1 MFAFDEARF
10 GLKSWH
16 RRRWCPFG
24 FRPPWIVQDKYE
36 WLWLYTAVEPTTGES
51 FSLYLPH
58 LDGVCL
64 QLFLE
69 HLKAAYPD
77 DALLLV
83 MDQASSHRS
92 TQVVWPEHTQPL
104 LLPAYSPQLNPAER
118 CFEKLRKLLANRL
131 FQTLESLQDALT
143 DALRPFWHDKP
154 RLAQLTGFPWWLDA
168 LQNL

>member
-24 FRPPWIVQDKYE
+24 FRPPWVVQDKYE
-36 WLWLYTAVEPTTGES
+36 WLWLYSAVEPSSGES

-58 LDGVCL
+58 LNGVCL
-64 QLFLE
+64 QVFLD

-77 DALLLV
+77 DLLLLV

-92 TQVVWPEHTQPL
+92 SQVLWPELTQKL

-118 CFEKLRKLLANRL
+118 WFQELRKTLANCL
-131 FQTLESLQDALT
+131 FDSLDDLQNALT
-143 DALRPFWHDKP
+143 NALRPFWHDKP
-154 RLAQLTGFPWWLDA
+154 RLAQLTGYPWWLEA
-168 LQNL
+168 LDKL